1 MLAAFP
7 LNPSWTTAFAKVIK
21 IINIV
26 KIIKIVNIVKVDI
39 GLQSYLT

>member
-7 LNPSWTTAFAKVIK
+7 LNPLWTTAFAKVIK

>member
-7 LNPSWTTAFAKVIK
+7 LNPSSTTAFAKVIT